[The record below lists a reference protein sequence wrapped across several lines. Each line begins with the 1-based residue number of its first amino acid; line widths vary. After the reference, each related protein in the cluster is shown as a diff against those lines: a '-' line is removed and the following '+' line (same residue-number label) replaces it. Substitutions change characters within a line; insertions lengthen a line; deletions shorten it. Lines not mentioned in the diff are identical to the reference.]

1 MCIKWSLCD
10 LVSLLLLSIPAFC
23 VNMDPAFGI
32 HFTQFGVVS
41 AAGLLPQNYLQQQHQ
56 QQIQVQL
63 ISQQVAAS
71 TTIKS
76 VC

>member
-1 MCIKWSLCD
+1 
-10 LVSLLLLSIPAFC
+10 
-23 VNMDPAFGI
+23 MDPAFGI

-41 AAGLLPQNYLQQQHQ
+41 AAGLLPQNYLHQQHQ

-71 TTIKS
+71 TTFHLKFLLGCFYYNVTSAIPQL
-76 VC
+76 